1 MKRTSAPDSTQIS
14 ILTALAFLLFAS
26 PTNAQNAISYRGICD
41 ASAAVPLDQDH
52 FVVADD
58 EHNTL
63 QIYRR
68 DLPDPV
74 SAVPVWQ
81 FLGTDED
88 KESDLEG
95 SAVVGS
101 RIYWISSHGT
111 NKNGKVQERRRRF
124 FATEIVGG
132 RVPTVMP
139 VGKPY
144 GLLVDDLAKLPSLA
158 KYRLADAAKLPPKS
172 PGGLSIEG
180 LASTADGGLLIGFRN
195 PVPGGKALIVPLQN
209 PGSVVQGSRA
219 SLGAPIEI
227 DLKGQGIRSFERD
240 GDSYL
245 IVAGPIDGSG
255 VSKLYR
261 WSGRPADD
269 PIPVDGID
277 FSGFNPEALFLVPNR
292 SELQILSDDGKT
304 DGEKCSEK
312 KFRSM
317 IVAK

>member
-1 MKRTSAPDSTQIS
+1 MKRTSAPDSAQIS
-14 ILTALAFLLFAS
+14 VLAALAFLLFAS

-52 FVVADD
+52 FIVADD

-81 FLGTDED
+81 FLGTDEA

-132 RVPTVMP
+132 RVPTVTP

-172 PGGLSIEG
+172 PGGARSLPRRSMG
-180 LASTADGGLLIGFRN
+180 DALGRKGVDRTA
-195 PVPGGKALIVPLQN
+195 PE
-209 PGSVVQGSRA
+209 SR
-219 SLGAPIEI
+219 
-227 DLKGQGIRSFERD
+227 
-240 GDSYL
+240 
-245 IVAGPIDGSG
+245 VCGSG
-255 VSKLYR
+255 FACISRRTHRDRSQGAGNKELR
-261 WSGRPADD
+261 KGR
-269 PIPVDGID
+269 
-277 FSGFNPEALFLVPNR
+277 R
-292 SELQILSDDGKT
+292 QLSDRCRPDRRQRCFET
-304 DGEKCSEK
+304 L
-312 KFRSM
+312 
-317 IVAK
+317 